1 MQKREWEEKKEKG
14 KGKQYS
20 YSYVY
25 NYSYTYAY
33 TNTYTCIYMNSIFFL
48 SVWKRGKAGNEAD
61 AKLAEKGRGGEKCQ
75 QVRNG
80 RPRIFLQHIYTR

>member
-1 MQKREWEEKKEKG
+1 MQKREWEKKKEKG

-33 TNTYTCIYMNSIFFL
+33 TNAYTCIYMNSIFFL
-48 SVWKRGKAGNEAD
+48 SVWKVPERGKAGNEAD
-61 AKLAEKGRGGEKCQ
+61 AKLAEKGRVGTKVSTGKKW
-75 QVRNG
+75 
-80 RPRIFLQHIYTR
+80 PT